1 MTDIP
6 DMSVIKD
13 EETEDYDRLDASKE
27 VERDLRKSLQ
37 SDATEKEGDEADAEM
52 VIFSDQSLE
61 EGNDAFTAQC
71 EPLKDIIV
79 NH

>member
-1 MTDIP
+1 
-6 DMSVIKD
+6 MSVIKD